1 MGFATGSRGVP
12 VLGFTMQPTIKSIE
26 GAIVPTA
33 TTCVNALYLPLTDNM
48 DFAMM
53 DLAFVNAHFGMS

>member
-12 VLGFTMQPTIKSIE
+12 VLGFTMQPTIKFIE

-33 TTCVNALYLPLTDNM
+33 TTCVNALYLPLTDM
-48 DFAMM
+48 DFAIM